1 MPTTR
6 RRPPYRAQTAIQS
19 FIFDK
24 SRWTVAQARAWLKRN
39 GHYYR
44 DVDTSFSD
52 SEKRSP
58 HIRFRQFDPPK
69 NNFTFRT
76 INFGNGIKGILIS
89 RFN

>member
-6 RRPPYRAQTAIQS
+6 RRPPFRAQTAIQS

-24 SRWTVAQARAWLKRN
+24 SRWTVAEARAWLKRH

-44 DVDTSFSD
+44 DVDVS
-52 SEKRSP
+52 SP

-76 INFGNGIKGILIS
+76 INFGNGIKGVLVS
-89 RFN
+89 RIN